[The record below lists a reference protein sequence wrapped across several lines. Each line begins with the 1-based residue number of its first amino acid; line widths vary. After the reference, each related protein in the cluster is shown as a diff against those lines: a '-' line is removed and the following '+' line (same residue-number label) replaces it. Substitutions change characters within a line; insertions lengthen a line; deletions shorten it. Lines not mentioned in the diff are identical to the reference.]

1 MEPVVD
7 IYVPPRGTL
16 HDHGDR
22 HYCPT
27 VSDVQWSDTT
37 HGCSTASFTVL
48 DPVTSA
54 RLTEDCRVWIS
65 DPSSGEVVWT
75 GNIARDGLQLGPLG
89 DSTTVRCVGN
99 VRDLHSSYWSLPYL
113 VTDYQA
119 WEDEAIKYESHPNFN
134 VGITTRPSLKFSIND
149 NGKCYPGMEGRMAY
163 MAHLGS
169 SMHIGG
175 FRGRFLAYL
184 DRQYWLM
191 KLHVGDQFW
200 GNTPINRQWST
211 TPVTLDPR
219 AGGSAEW
226 PMPPKP
232 SDLDPAEDPE
242 NYLVLVASWEPPDGT
257 PGVTTERDYT
267 YAVYDDAIEGPLTV
281 FGQKV
286 DRWGE
291 NVWTD
296 TTRGV
301 NADEVIEDVIGRCL
315 TEHVDP
321 GRVDIIHDARVLDT
335 ADWRDPVTPGDVL
348 GDLNAFHPDYFWRI
362 GLRSTTSGLAPFD
375 WRAWDTTPRYI
386 IDTSV
391 AEVDL
396 DGGPDELFNRV
407 TVTWVDGKGRR
418 KSKSYAAPI
427 FDFPDIASLD
437 GWREPEPM
445 DLGESRESIADQ
457 VGPAWLS
464 QVAVRKPAGSV
475 TVYGPVLDTV
485 TQTLVPPSQLE
496 AATTLALSSDEPT
509 QVYRVVEV
517 SHRGT
522 GEATLSIG
530 KELLDLSVVVD
541 RITGG
546 GRR

>member
-27 VSDVQWSDTT
+27 VSDVEWTDTT

-48 DPVTSA
+48 DPVTTA

-65 DPSSGEVVWT
+65 DPASGEVVWT

-99 VRDLHSSYWSLPYL
+99 VRDLYVSHWVLPYL
-113 VTDYQA
+113 VTEYEA
-119 WEDEAIKYESHPNFN
+119 WEDEAIKYTSHANFN
-134 VGITTRPSLKFSIND
+134 VSITTRPSLKFSIND
-149 NGKCYPGMEGRMAY
+149 NGKCYPGMQGRMAY

-169 SMHIGG
+169 SMYIGG

-184 DRQYWLM
+184 DRQYWWQR
-191 KLHVGDQFW
+191 LHVGDQFW
-200 GNTPINRQWST
+200 GNTPISIQWSST
-211 TPVTLDPR
+211 AVTLNRR
-219 AGGSAEW
+219 AGTTNW

-232 SDLDPAEDPE
+232 GDVNPATSTE
-242 NYLVLVASWEPPDGT
+242 NYLVLVAEWNPPDGT
-257 PGVTTERDYT
+257 PGVTTELEYT
-267 YAVYDDAIEGPLTV
+267 AAVYDDAIEGPLTV

-296 TTRGV
+296 TSRGV
-301 NADEVIEDVIGRCL
+301 NADEVVEDLIGRCL
-315 TEHVDP
+315 TSFVDP
-321 GRVDIIHDARVLDT
+321 GRVNILHDAKVIDT

-348 GDLNAFHPDYFWRI
+348 DDLNAFHPDYYWRV
-362 GLRSTTSGLAPFD
+362 GRRSPSSGLAPFD
-375 WRAWDTTPRYI
+375 WTAWDTTPRYI
-386 IDTSV
+386 IDTSN
-391 AEVDL
+391 ADVDL
-396 DGGPDELFNRV
+396 DGGPDELYNRV

-418 KSKSYAAPI
+418 KSKSYEAPI
-427 FDFPDIASLD
+427 FDYPDIASLD
-437 GWREPEPM
+437 GWREPPPM

-457 VGPAWLS
+457 VGPAWLA
-464 QVAVRKPAGSV
+464 QVAVRNLAGSV

-485 TQTLVPPSQLE
+485 TQTLVPPSQLV
-496 AATTLALSSDEPT
+496 AGTTLALSSDDPVVT
-509 QVYRVVEV
+509 HRVVEV
-517 SHRGT
+517 SHHGT
-522 GEATLSIG
+522 DEATLTIG
-530 KELLDLSVVVD
+530 KDRLDLAVVVD
-541 RITGG
+541 RIAGK